1 MSSIFSGILGFQKMK
16 QFSNCEAI
24 AFSTCFSVDLGNM
37 LQIMANQRM
46 LAHMFPVRSIQPMV
60 NWWFG
65 SCWFG

>member
-1 MSSIFSGILGFQKMK
+1 MK